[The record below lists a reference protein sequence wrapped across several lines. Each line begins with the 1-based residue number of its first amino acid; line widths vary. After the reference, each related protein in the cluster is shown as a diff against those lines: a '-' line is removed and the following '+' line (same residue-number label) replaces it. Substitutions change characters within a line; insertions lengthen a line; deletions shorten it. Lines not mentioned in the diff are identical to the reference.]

1 MIIAQTAFLERL
13 FDWLWDEYRERV
25 AYAQTYENLLSSRGG
40 NFRNDHL
47 AFRTFATQSP
57 WSGIAAI
64 SRPFEA
70 LGYRAAGT
78 YDFPDKHLTSIHFA
92 PPSDNL
98 PKIFISELRV
108 WELSPKARKA
118 IMGSVAKTAPGLT
131 DVELADL
138 EDIARV
144 GAGRR
149 EKLLRRWAVQF
160 ARRWPAPKAA
170 DAVALER
177 ESQFGAWTLLH
188 GHTVNHFTAAVH
200 AHAVDELDDI
210 DKTVAALKASGVPM
224 KPEIEGEPG
233 SRLRQSSTLAV
244 VIPVDMRVGS
254 RVVKK
259 PWTYAYFE
267 IAERPLI
274 DGRRFEGFL
283 GGQATNL
290 FEMTRRA

>member
-1 MIIAQTAFLERL
+1 MIAQTAFLERL
-13 FDWLWDEYRERV
+13 FGGLWHEYRGRV
-25 AYAQTYENLLSSRGG
+25 DYAKTYEDILKSRGG
-40 NFRNDHL
+40 NFQNDHV
-47 AFRTFATQSP
+47 AFRTFATQAGA
-57 WSGIAAI
+57 SGIAAI

-70 LGYRAAGT
+70 LGYRPAGT

-92 PPSDNL
+92 PPSDSL
-98 PKIFISELRV
+98 PRLFISELRV
-108 WELSPKARKA
+108 WELSPKARRIVLA
-118 IMGSVAKTAPGLT
+118 STTKTAPGLS
-131 DVELADL
+131 DEELAGL
-138 EDIARV
+138 AELSKL
-144 GAGRR
+144 GAAKR
-149 EKLLRRWAVQF
+149 EKLLRRWAAQF
-160 ARRWPAPKAA
+160 ARRWPAPKEA
-170 DAVALER
+170 DAKTLER

-210 DKTVAALKASGVPM
+210 DKTIAALKAAGVPM
-224 KPEIEGEPG
+224 KPEIEGDAG

-244 VIPVDMRVGS
+244 VIPVEMRAGA
-254 RVVKK
+254 RLVKR

-290 FEMTRRA
+290 FEMTRRS